1 MRFYMIGLLSFV
13 HDFLIACIQVDIKV
27 LVTILAN
34 TLKFTHFSEKLI
46 LPNLKK
52 LNAHL
57 LIIDLAKA
65 GTFSWTS
72 DDEAIRMLD
81 FFFLIYTVSVH
92 FLKFLVWNFFLEN
105 FLVYWLG
112 KGEKYYGEITQ
123 YLNIEIE
130 KQKYKNIE
138 AVVRRLSSKQVL
150 LQCSRENNCVGV
162 FF

>member
-81 FFFLIYTVSVH
+81 FFFLIYTVSGH
-92 FLKFLVWNFFLEN
+92 FLKFLVSNFFLEN
-105 FLVYWLG
+105 FLV
-112 KGEKYYGEITQ
+112 
-123 YLNIEIE
+123 
-130 KQKYKNIE
+130 
-138 AVVRRLSSKQVL
+138 
-150 LQCSRENNCVGV
+150 
-162 FF
+162 